1 MTTLLVWAQSPTPAP
16 SPSVIQ
22 APADPVG
29 QVVAIVAIVLALAA
43 AFLGYRI
50 IRGGRGL

>member
-1 MTTLLVWAQSPTPAP
+1 MIVFAQTPAP
-16 SPSVIQ
+16 SPTLFR
-22 APADPVG
+22 APPPDALQTIG
-29 QVVAIVAIVLALAA
+29 AAVAIIFALAA

>member
-1 MTTLLVWAQSPTPAP
+1 MTALILLAQSPSP
-16 SPSVIQ
+16 SPSLIE
-22 APADPVG
+22 APPDPLG
-29 QVVAIVAIVLALAA
+29 QVVAIVTIALALAA